1 MCNTA
6 HIYAQKH
13 IQDYFLSA
21 QKMAHCYVRT
31 TRLYL
36 KVVHQITEMSF
47 LWSLSDIVKFP
58 ISANY
63 VVVQN
68 CPNIGDKYQYWW
80 AWPSLALP
88 ILPKMD
94 APKTDIET
102 RNAEQHLV
110 PPDSLKM
117 LQIKRSQRATVYCYI
132 AGLCGT
138 HLFWCNLTICLV
150 REELRF
156 EANVNALLREDWIG
170 WRDDEK
176 CLDTDEQRLESNQ
189 RVTKTGRPSVAI
201 IISKMTSL

>member
-1 MCNTA
+1 
-6 HIYAQKH
+6 
-13 IQDYFLSA
+13 
-21 QKMAHCYVRT
+21 
-31 TRLYL
+31 
-36 KVVHQITEMSF
+36 MSI
-47 LWSLSDIVKFP
+47 LWSLSDILKFP

-68 CPNIGDKYQYWW
+68 CPNIRDKYQYWW

-88 ILPKMD
+88 IWPKMD
-94 APKTDIET
+94 APKTDIKT

-117 LQIKRSQRATVYCYI
+117 LQIKRSQKATVYCYI

-138 HLFWCNLTICLV
+138 HLFWCNLTISLV

-170 WRDDEK
+170 WGDDEK